1 MLARR
6 FREILRHPLRG
17 RITRFAISSGVAAA
31 TSAVVFPVLYVL
43 GASTTA
49 CTILAFFAGAI
60 PNWTLN
66 RRWTWKV
73 QGRVAWGREIVAYLV
88 ISASTLLALSLATGW
103 TNRQV
108 QQLPA
113 HHGIRAMRA
122 EVTAAVKLEQPQ
134 YQASELMISAALHG
148 FRLAEVPTTMRDRGV
163 HATGTKKGGNFG
175 YGVRFARAAL
185 RTWMRDRKAA
195 RTRLRPE
202 KIQCS

>member
-113 HHGIRAMRA
+113 HHGIRVVL
-122 EVTAAVKLEQPQ
+122 VTASYFAVLSLL
-134 YQASELMISAALHG
+134 YAARFFVYEHWIFSG
-148 FRLAEVPTTMRDRGV
+148 RSR
-163 HATGTKKGGNFG
+163 
-175 YGVRFARAAL
+175 VRAAVRSRIQVRNAARAN
-185 RTWMRDRKAA
+185 RT
-195 RTRLRPE
+195 P
-202 KIQCS
+202 